1 MNFSKPLLTLGVF
14 AALAGISGGAAAV
27 TKNADDDS
35 VYRWG
40 RWAVLAPAAGAEDL
54 LAFAPAGSHDL
65 DRCEAAANCPEP
77 QAKAGPEEPIVQV
90 PCAAGAAC
98 GFTRIDRRNPDGSTD
113 DSTTGLFA
121 LELQADGE
129 GDGTAN
135 FRVNPGEPGEI
146 ASGDLPA
153 TIGPTRFRSTD
164 RDDPA
169 QVGGRVVAGETDV
182 VEGFWRQ
189 ITGPALDGEFRVGT
203 AATEGEMAALM
214 GQLDLGGAV
223 VGVYAGP
230 TASSLRGA
238 ADVHMTMDFGT
249 SEWTGRFTGSQVQF
263 GAGGRI
269 QDSGFVSDAAR
280 FSDNIAT
287 GTVQGAFVN
296 AGHNAIGA
304 FEVTD
309 TAGSHD
315 ADVFNAGLQ
324 GGALQT
330 DVLQPVPLH

>member
-1 MNFSKPLLTLGVF
+1 MNFSKSLLTLGIF

-27 TKNADDDS
+27 AKDADDDS

-40 RWAVLAPAAGAEDL
+40 RWAVLAPAAGTEDL
-54 LAFAPAGSHDL
+54 LAFAPAGSNDL

-77 QAKAGPEEPIVQV
+77 QAEAEPGPTPEPVVQV

-129 GDGTAN
+129 GGGTVG

-164 RDDPA
+164 LDDPSQA
-169 QVGGRVVAGETDV
+169 GGRIVAGETDI

-189 ITGPALDGEFRVGT
+189 ITGSALDGEFRVGT
-203 AATEGEMAALM
+203 AATAGEMAALM
-214 GQLDLGGAV
+214 DQLDLGGAV
-223 VGVYAGP
+223 VGVYEGS
-230 TASSLRGA
+230 TASSMRGA
-238 ADVHMTMDFGT
+238 TDVRMTMNFGT
-249 SEWTGRFTGSQVQF
+249 SEWTGQFTGSQVQF
-263 GAGGRI
+263 DAGGQI

-280 FSDNIAT
+280 FSSNIAT

-309 TAGSHD
+309 TAGIHD

-324 GGALQT
+324 
-330 DVLQPVPLH
+330 PMSPR